1 MYSNDP
7 FVGYNDDLLLSRLP
21 GLNNNNNSR
30 SSNNNDS
37 AKSKATKQNLKF
49 KNLRKTREEKLRRR
63 VV

>member
-1 MYSNDP
+1 MYSNEP

-21 GLNNNNNSR
+21 GLNNNNNN
-30 SSNNNDS
+30 SSNNDS